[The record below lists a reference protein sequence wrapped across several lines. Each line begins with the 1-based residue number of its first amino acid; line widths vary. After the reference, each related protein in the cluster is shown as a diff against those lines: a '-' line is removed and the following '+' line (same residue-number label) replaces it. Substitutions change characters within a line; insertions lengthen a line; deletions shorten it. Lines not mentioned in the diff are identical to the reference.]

1 MSVNSGDI
9 PVAGRKIRMMH
20 TAPRT
25 GLSIQRGVA
34 LDLERCRPSPA
45 FRPRRTSDLLAR
57 SVDRRR
63 SLDLITED
71 VSIIHQ
77 SHPLSTDD
85 DLCRRALLSLAV
97 RFGALSIAG
106 PAFALPGFK
115 KDLSNRRRLSIPVE
129 DYKDGPSGLKY
140 YDISVGTGPE
150 AKEGSRVAVHF
161 DAKWRGITFVTSRQG
176 IGVTGGTPLGFDV
189 GAAPGAGGTLK
200 GLDVGVRGMRVG
212 GQRRLL
218 VPPNLAYGKKGY
230 GEIPPDAT
238 LEIDVQ
244 LLSIKTSAAG
254 TRVKLIEG

>member
-1 MSVNSGDI
+1 MRTASV
-9 PVAGRKIRMMH
+9 
-20 TAPRT
+20 T
-25 GLSIQRGVA
+25 GLGIAREG
-34 LDLERCRPSPA
+34 RPSMSTSPHLRNPSNQPA
-45 FRPRRTSDLLAR
+45 RWVVRTRVS
-57 SVDRRR
+57 
-63 SLDLITED
+63 DLITANTPSLD
-71 VSIIHQ
+71 
-77 SHPLSTDD
+77 HPINSAED
-85 DLCRRALLSLAV
+85 DLCRRALLSFAV
-97 RFGALSIAG
+97 RLGVLSVAS

-115 KDLSNRRRLSIPVE
+115 KDLSNRRRMSIPAE
-129 DYKDGPSGLKY
+129 SYKDGPNGLKY

-176 IGVTGGTPLGFDV
+176 LGVTGGTPLGFDI